1 MIRKDKQIPFLI
13 SVSFLAALLYIRL
26 SVFLAGAAETEF
38 ARAAETGQLPGVKFH
53 LGSNIILFGY
63 HIHHFY
69 IGIFLICLAGWW
81 ALAGS
86 RRLSRRQLAV
96 MYGAGL
102 GLFFDEIGLLLTWGD
117 YYSRL
122 TYYLSLLLAAVLLN
136 IVFFSNFWLSMRN
149 NLAAS
154 DPHGAFTGS
163 LLRRNN
169 FLKLADAISRKTGS
183 TEKVGLL
190 YTGVLYILMAG
201 LVYFRPQMIRY
212 WASIIFFV
220 RGAGYLSRTFQ
231 KEYGQMKTAE
241 RISFLFTGLAY
252 IAVGFLI
259 LARPELF
266 YYWVAGIFFLQGAV
280 SFIRALARPANPG
293 S

>member
-1 MIRKDKQIPFLI
+1 MIRKDKEIPFLI
-13 SVSFLAALLYIRL
+13 AVSFLAALLCIRL
-26 SVFLAGAAETEF
+26 SVFLAGAADTEF
-38 ARAAETGQLPGVKFH
+38 ARAAEAGLPPEVKFH

-86 RRLSRRQLAV
+86 RRLSRRHLAV

-117 YYSRL
+117 YHSQL

-136 IVFFSNFWLSMRN
+136 IVFFSNFWVSMRN
-149 NLAAS
+149 NLATS

-169 FLKLADAISRKTGS
+169 FLKLADTISRNTGS
-183 TEKVGLL
+183 TEKIGLL

-212 WASIIFFV
+212 WAAIIFFV
-220 RGAGYLSRTFQ
+220 RGAAYLSRPFQ
-231 KEYGQMKTAE
+231 KEFQQMKTAE
-241 RISFLFTGLAY
+241 RISFLITGLAY

-259 LARPELF
+259 LTRPELF

-280 SFIRALARPANPG
+280 SFIRAIARPANT
-293 S
+293 SS